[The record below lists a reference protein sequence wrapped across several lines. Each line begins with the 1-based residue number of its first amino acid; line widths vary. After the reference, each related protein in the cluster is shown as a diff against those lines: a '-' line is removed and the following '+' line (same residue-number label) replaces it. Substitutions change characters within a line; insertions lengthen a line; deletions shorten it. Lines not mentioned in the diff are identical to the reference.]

1 MYKRCLAAAA
11 VLHLLVP
18 GAAAAIGVAVL
29 PMKKEETQACSS
41 VTFLS
46 VFTPMYVSCIPL
58 RGREEESSL
67 TSPSLILQALKD
79 DFAQHGD
86 VRDVYIPKDFNTG

>member
-1 MYKRCLAAAA
+1 
-11 VLHLLVP
+11 
-18 GAAAAIGVAVL
+18 
-29 PMKKEETQACSS
+29 
-41 VTFLS
+41 
-46 VFTPMYVSCIPL
+46 MYVSCIPL

-67 TSPSLILQALKD
+67 TSPSFILQALKD